1 MQTFPIL
8 GCARLLVWPCYIA
21 HISSILEPRLLC
33 TYLIIKTT
41 FEELSIFKSV
51 FDLFLDDLLFSKL
64 IITVII
70 LGFEEIGIGTRDNF
84 PC

>member
-1 MQTFPIL
+1 M
-8 GCARLLVWPCYIA
+8 
-21 HISSILEPRLLC
+21 SSILEPRLLC

-41 FEELSIFKSV
+41 FEELSIFESV

-64 IITVII
+64 IVTVII
-70 LGFEEIGIGTRDNF
+70 LGFKEISIGARDDF